1 MAIEF
6 DPVAQSIRE
15 VYPYRVDLE
24 NCDVEPLRHIQVVQA
39 HACLLAV
46 EVATLTVR
54 YASEN
59 AEEFV
64 GLSWQEVLD
73 RPLREVFSADI
84 LGQIPLGLEREQGF
98 ADINPIMT
106 VVKRN
111 GDSELQNVIVHRS
124 GDLLLLEVERT
135 DREVQ
140 ASQYQQLLARSVS
153 RIQNITDPDQLFV
166 QTVNV
171 LKQVSGYDRVMVYRF
186 DKDYNGE
193 VIAEARNEELEAYEG
208 LRYPHTDIPKQAREL
223 YLVNKVRLIGSV
235 TTPPARI
242 RSSKAVADR
251 PPLDLTHAD
260 NRGVSPVHL
269 EYLGYMGVDNSLSIA
284 IIQQDRLWGL
294 FAFHHYSPRTVDYS
308 VRNALMFIGQIF
320 SGHLSLQATSRY
332 REQTLTRKLARLAI
346 GEQIAKTHDIFEGL
360 TAGSYSIMN
369 MFPLVSGAFVDFEG
383 RRECYG
389 ECPQEDHID
398 ELMDWVAGQVT
409 DQDLYYEHDSVSTSF
424 DRFAQYCDHN
434 AGVLIVFLNPAQT
447 NYICW
452 FRPGLSQQITWG
464 GKPEKRLV
472 ISTEGQRRLGPRQSF
487 ARYVQTVEGCA
498 APWTEHEIDAAL
510 ALRITV
516 INGLLQRYSE
526 VQEVNERL
534 QKAYED
540 LETFSY
546 TVSHDLRA
554 PLRAISGYA
563 EIMVEDY
570 GHQLDEGANE
580 LLQGIQ
586 RGVDQMNNFITDILD
601 LSRVGSGGLQIEST
615 EVSPLVQDIL
625 AELRLIYPQTKHTS
639 ISIADDMPP
648 ARADRRLL
656 RQLYTNILS
665 NALKYLQAGEDGRQR
680 VHIGAYRKADVP
692 VPIFFVSN
700 TGPAIPPEFR
710 TTIFAMFSRLS
721 TSSKSEGT
729 GVGLAIVERIVD
741 RHLGGVWVDDDRL
754 GVTFHFYFNPGNS

>member
-1 MAIEF
+1 MAIDF

-46 EVATLTVR
+46 EVTTLTVR

-59 AEEFV
+59 TGDFV
-64 GLSWQEVLD
+64 GLSWQEALD
-73 RPLREVFSADI
+73 RPLRELFSADV

-98 ADINPIMT
+98 AAINPIMT
-106 VVKRN
+106 VVERD
-111 GDSELQNVIVHRS
+111 GGSELQNVIIHRS

-153 RIQNITDPDQLFV
+153 RIQNITDPDKLFV

-235 TTPPARI
+235 SSPPSRI
-242 RSSKAVADR
+242 HSSGEVADR
-251 PPLDLTHAD
+251 PPLDLTHVGS
-260 NRGVSPVHL
+260 RGVSPVHL

-346 GEQIAKTHDIFEGL
+346 GEQITKTHDIFEGL

-369 MFPLVSGAFVDFEG
+369 MFPLVSGAVISFEG
-383 RRECYG
+383 RRERYG
-389 ECPQEDHID
+389 KCPQEEDMD
-398 ELMDWVAGQVT
+398 ELLEWVSGQVT
-409 DQDLYYEHDSVSTSF
+409 DQDLYYEHDSVGTSF
-424 DRFAQYCDHN
+424 ERFQRYCDHN
-434 AGVLIVFLNPAQT
+434 AGVLMVFLNPAQT

-498 APWTEHEIDAAL
+498 SPWTEHEIDAAL

-554 PLRAISGYA
+554 PLRAINGYA

-570 GHQLDEGANE
+570 GHQLDDGANE

-601 LSRVGSGGLQIEST
+601 LSRVGSGGLQIESA
-615 EVSPLVQDIL
+615 EVSPLVQEIL
-625 AELRLIYPQTKHTS
+625 AELSLIYPQAKDTI
-639 ISIADDMPP
+639 ISVADDMPP

-656 RQLYTNILS
+656 RQLYTNVLS
-665 NALKYLQAGEDGRQR
+665 NALKYLQPGEDGQQR
-680 VHIGAYRKADVP
+680 IEIGAYRKADIP

-700 TGPAIPPEFR
+700 TGPAIPTEFR

-741 RHLGGVWVDDDRL
+741 RHLGKVWVDDDRL